1 MLTALRAIASQP
13 VARLM
18 AFRAAT
24 ARKNEVTELSDDDSA
39 EGPGPSSLT
48 RPGPEPPATTPEA
61 AVKKPLSSSPGAAK
75 PASAAKSKVQAEPA
89 SSSSPKAKSSQKAK
103 ASPKA
108 KAKSSSSK
116 AKAKSSPKAKAKCS
130 AKTKAKG
137 KAKSALKGKGKAKA
151 KSGASRRSA
160 EAEELVAE
168 EGEEEP
174 EEVDEAEEM
183 PMHRPAAVV
192 EPEEPVTDEVEAE
205 EAAAPMRRPAAG
217 RGLKRPAAA
226 LRVYKYMYH
235 KKHMWGI
242 KINGKEVMQA
252 SSR

>member
-18 AFRAAT
+18 AFRAAA

-61 AVKKPLSSSPGAAK
+61 AVKKPLSSSPG
-75 PASAAKSKVQAEPA
+75 AAKSKVQAEPA

-192 EPEEPVTDEVEAE
+192 EPEEPVIVEVEAE